1 MLTEATNVALLYTA
15 SLGGRLALLPKLMTR
30 IRQER
35 TGPTLLVD
43 LGRACVEGAW
53 ICDAT
58 DGRGMLVAMDA
69 MGYDAFHI
77 GPGDALYSQP
87 ALVEQ
92 MRGHIMTPFAAGPW
106 SGVARR
112 SGVVFRFAA
121 RFDVIPPN
129 AEPADLTIALQFGKY
144 PRADVEADGE
154 RRMLTL
160 DAGATGDEPLL
171 GRLDM
176 ALLPE
181 SPYIRIVSQA
191 SLAIPD
197 DLMPDPTIS
206 SVIEFVES
214 EARFAERK
222 RGPT

>member
-1 MLTEATNVALLYTA
+1 MLTEPATVALLYTA
-15 SLGGRLALLPKLMTR
+15 SLGGRLSLLPKLMTR

-43 LGRACVEGAW
+43 LGHSCAEGAW

-77 GPGDALYSQP
+77 GPGDSLYSRP

-92 MRGHIMTPFAAGPW
+92 MRGVIMTPLAAGPW
-106 SGVARR
+106 SGVAHR
-112 SGVVFRFAA
+112 SGMVFRFAA
-121 RFDVIPPN
+121 RFDVVPPN
-129 AEPADLTIALQFGKY
+129 AEPADLIIALQFGKY
-144 PRADVEADGE
+144 PRADVEVDVE
-154 RRMLTL
+154 RRMLAL
-160 DAGATGDEPLL
+160 DGGWTGNEPLL

-181 SPYIRIVSQA
+181 PPYIRIISQA
-191 SLAIPD
+191 RLAIPE

-214 EARFAERK
+214 EARFVERK